1 MNPDNSKTA
10 KFKLMSFTGY
20 LMFFGLGLL
29 FFFFSAFIVIL
40 VRTKSDT
47 KIIMP
52 DLVGQNYVDVHNEL
66 MRLRLKVKIETKRY
80 VDKNDGEILY
90 QSISPGKKLE
100 SGSKLYLTIN
110 NGTDRILIPDLR
122 GQQLNNAREMLNKV
136 LSGENYVSLELGGI
150 TYIPLSEGL
159 TPDTVFDQIPEP
171 GKSTTTREKIF
182 LLVTESGNKND
193 KSSSFSPEHMGIPFP
208 FVATSMQ
215 RYKKSFRI
223 KEILQAKDRRE
234 NGLITN
240 VENNGNSFLLSVSLF
255 PIDEKNYQGYETLK
269 FTPQTKDK
277 YSAIQRQIRE
287 EPSSKEIFQ
296 DIELDPGSE
305 YQYVFYRVGDV
316 DVDILKGNEKIQTL
330 KFRADYRK

>member
-1 MNPDNSKTA
+1 MSQDKKTNPTKI
-10 KFKLMSFTGY
+10 MSFVGY

-110 NGTDRILIPDLR
+110 NGTDRILVPELR

-136 LSGENYVSLELGGI
+136 LSGENYVSIELGGI
-150 TYIPLSEGL
+150 TYVPLTEGL
-159 TPDTVFDQIPEP
+159 TPDTVIDQIPEP

-182 LLVTESGNKND
+182 LLVTETGNKND
-193 KSSSFSPEHMGIPFP
+193 KSSSLSPELRGKPFP
-208 FVATSMQ
+208 FVATSLH
-215 RYKKSFRI
+215 RYHRPFRI
-223 KEILQAKDRRE
+223 KEIIQTKDRRE
-234 NGLITN
+234 NGLITG
-240 VENNGNSFLLSVSLF
+240 VEGEESQLLLSVSLF
-255 PIDEKNYQGYETLK
+255 PFEEKNFQGYETLR
-269 FTPQTKDK
+269 FTPSAGK
-277 YSAIQRQIRE
+277 YSAVQKPGGDN
-287 EPSSKEIFQ
+287 PSSKEIFHDMEMQ
-296 DIELDPGSE
+296 PGTE
-305 YQYVFYRVGDV
+305 FQYVFYRVGDV
-316 DVDILKGNEKIQTL
+316 EVDILRGTEKVQSF
-330 KFRADYRK
+330 KFKADYQK